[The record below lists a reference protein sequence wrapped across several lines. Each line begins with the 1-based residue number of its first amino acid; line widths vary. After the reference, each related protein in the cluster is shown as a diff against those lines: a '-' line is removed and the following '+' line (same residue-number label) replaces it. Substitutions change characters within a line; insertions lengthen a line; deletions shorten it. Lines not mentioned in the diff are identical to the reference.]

1 MQNGKYKMQNANFK
15 AVKTKLSNL
24 WTPLGF
30 NIAVYFRH
38 FICFTLQLKRS
49 FTREGGEYNIMKM
62 SKRSLIWGV
71 VLFVFL
77 SAGLARAQEPDREK
91 AAKLMEDIRLARILN
106 TIDFSEEQL
115 VGFLPKWKEQRE
127 LRESWV
133 KESQEIVA
141 ELKKLLEAKPVSSRK
156 LKDVLDQLDK
166 TQANFE
172 SKRKALKAQIDE
184 ILTTEQRAK
193 WVVLQGQFDKEIRQ
207 LVRGLKEKRKMF
219 LREETPQL
227 REEP

>member
-1 MQNGKYKMQNANFK
+1 
-15 AVKTKLSNL
+15 
-24 WTPLGF
+24 
-30 NIAVYFRH
+30 
-38 FICFTLQLKRS
+38 
-49 FTREGGEYNIMKM
+49 MKV

-172 SKRKALKAQIDE
+172 SKRKALKTQTDE

-193 WVVLQGQFDKEIRQ
+193 WIVLQGQFNKEIRQ

-219 LREETPQL
+219 LREETSQL
-227 REEP
+227 MEEP